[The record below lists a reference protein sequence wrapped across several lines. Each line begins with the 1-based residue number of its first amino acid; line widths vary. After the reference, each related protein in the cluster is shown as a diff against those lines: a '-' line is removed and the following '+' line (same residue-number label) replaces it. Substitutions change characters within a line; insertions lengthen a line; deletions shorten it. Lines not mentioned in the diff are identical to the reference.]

1 MNTRMLVSILI
12 IVLATFIFVNLPLY
26 ADRGSIPFKED
37 VQIFEPNQRAMIAW
51 NGYEEILLLTTD
63 LHASESTKI
72 LEVLPLPSEPEVT
85 KGDIEVFKK
94 AIDLIN
100 KKLAEMF
107 GGPSKPSKGL
117 TKGIESEYMEP
128 AGEITFHK
136 KIGAHD
142 ISVAHVLNS
151 KGFIEWVDTYLK
163 SAGVENSKI
172 PEELKTVIAEYLE
185 EGFGWFVFD
194 VVQLE
199 RKLKTNDAIQYRFKT
214 DFLYYPLRITRSEEG
229 YTTID
234 LLILTAETDQYMFH
248 GILKDRIDF
257 LHEPVP
263 ITLEEVKSINKDMY
277 YLFWI
282 SFQESEMFLRIWTIK
297 GELSSFVADLIVTE
311 IDY

>member
-1 MNTRMLVSILI
+1 MKTTTLISILI
-12 IVLATFIFVNLPLY
+12 LVLAVLILINLPLY
-26 ADRGSIPFKED
+26 ADKGSIPFNAN

-63 LHASESTKI
+63 LYASESTKV
-72 LEVLPLPSEPEVT
+72 LEVIPLPSEPEVT
-85 KGDIEVFKK
+85 KGDIEVFQK

-100 KKLAEMF
+100 EKLAEMF

-117 TKGIESEYMEP
+117 TKGIESEYIEP

-151 KGFIEWVDTYLK
+151 QGFIDWVDEYLK
-163 SAGVENSKI
+163 SAGVENPEI
-172 PEELKTVIAEYLE
+172 PKELKTVIAEYLE
-185 EGFGWFVFD
+185 EGFEWFVFD
-194 VVQLE
+194 VVQLG
-199 RKLKTNDAIQYRFKT
+199 RIPKTNEAIQYRFKT
-214 DFLYYPLRITRSEEG
+214 PFLYYPLRITRSEEG

-248 GILKDRIDF
+248 GIPKDRIDF